1 MVHISELSWGRVKHP
16 SDVLKVG
23 DTVKVYILALDKE
36 KNKISLGYKRAE
48 DNPWEII
55 KTKIALDDVV
65 KVKIVRIVSFGAFA
79 EIIPNV
85 DGLIHISQIANKH
98 IDTVSSVLKVGD
110 EVEAKVTEFDVENKK
125 ISLSMRALL
134 EPEKVEEPAEEA
146 AAEEVS
152 TEE

>member
-1 MVHISELSWGRVKHP
+1 MGFK
-16 SDVLKVG
+16 K
-23 DTVKVYILALDKE
+23 
-36 KNKISLGYKRAE
+36 AE

-55 KTKIALDDVV
+55 KTKIALDDVI

-110 EVEAKVTEFDVENKK
+110 EVDVKVTEFDVENKK

-134 EPEKVEEPAEEA
+134 EPEKVDETTEEAVAEET
-146 AAEEVS
+146 S